1 MVFAFRA
8 RCVVFGSDDKLEAM
22 TSWKLFPLVKLRPLE
37 VASWNLSWGMQP
49 FFVSFVQKG
58 RVVFGQKKTLLLLL
72 LSMFVSDRIDHL
84 I

>member
-8 RCVVFGSDDKLEAM
+8 RCVLWIEAM
-22 TSWKLFPLVKLRPLE
+22 TSWNLFPSVKLRPLE

-72 LSMFVSDRIDHL
+72 LLSMFVSDRIDHL